1 MTANAP
7 IKSPLGAPD
16 LSLFGPPQLIEGE
29 DRAAY
34 HELFAKVSAMVKPT
48 DIVEEIWVR
57 DFVDCDW
64 DVLRYRRLKV
74 GLMAATAYEGLRKVL
89 EPISFEGWLDL
100 VEDWAARKPKAVEEV
115 NRRLA
120 AAGLTM
126 DSVMALTLCE
136 HLDEFKCIE
145 GLIAM
150 TEARRND
157 TLCEIERHR
166 ATLAHRL
173 RQAVQQVDADY
184 QAVEVKPAEPKR
196 LS

>member
-1 MTANAP
+1 MASLGQSRNRSNGVTAMTANAP

-89 EPISFEGWLDL
+89 EPISFEG
-100 VEDWAARKPKAVEEV
+100 
-115 NRRLA
+115 
-120 AAGLTM
+120 
-126 DSVMALTLCE
+126 
-136 HLDEFKCIE
+136 
-145 GLIAM
+145 
-150 TEARRND
+150 
-157 TLCEIERHR
+157 
-166 ATLAHRL
+166 
-173 RQAVQQVDADY
+173 
-184 QAVEVKPAEPKR
+184 
-196 LS
+196 